1 LGYLNKFYP
10 NGLKNVVFGGG
21 MAIYMKADYL
31 YVSNAIQGFL
41 ELQKAKQS

>member
-1 LGYLNKFYP
+1 
-10 NGLKNVVFGGG
+10 